1 MTRIALV
8 VLEAIVALNAFAGGY
23 YGMSGAP
30 SVPPEWLDGTPFEDY
45 VVPGLILFVAVGGS
59 MSAAALAGAFAGR
72 RRASL
77 AGLSAAVVL
86 LGWIV
91 VQVAMIGY
99 VSFLQP
105 LFFAIGVAIFVVAWR
120 LYREAAGQ
128 SAAATAGRSM

>member
-1 MTRIALV
+1 MTRVALV
-8 VLEAIVALNAFAGGY
+8 GLEAIVALNAFAGGY

-30 SVPPEWLDGTPFEDY
+30 SVPVAWLDGTPFEDY

-59 MSAAALAGAFAGR
+59 MSAAALTGVFAGQ

-77 AGLSAAVVL
+77 AGSGAAVVL

-105 LFFAIGVAIFVVAWR
+105 LFFAIGLAIFALAWASR
-120 LYREAAGQ
+120 TPGI
-128 SAAATAGRSM
+128 